1 VASDLYTVG
10 RTLAVLSF
18 EFSGY
23 TTKFKATLPTP
34 DQVPLFALFGSYY
47 RFLKRSTHVD
57 PDRRFLSAEDMAD
70 QLTGVLREI
79 MALGTGELRPGAS
92 TVFGP
97 ESRTFGVDLVVPE
110 PGQTV
115 PVPDSRE
122 VIAGLPVPQVDTDD
136 PAAGVLATTASADP
150 REAIE
155 ALAGAPRESIEV
167 RLRIVRARID
177 LGELAE
183 AQRQLQ
189 AAQYLAIKAGFPHD
203 WRIDWYR
210 GLIEL
215 AGGRS
220 RVAHVAFEAVYDELP
235 GEIAPKLALAVS
247 AEGVG
252 DYFGAARYYE
262 LVWRTDH
269 SYVSAAFGLARVY
282 LAQGAKTGAIEVLE
296 SVPLSSTHH
305 VDAQVAAI
313 KIKTRVGGGKDTKTV
328 SERDLVEAGMRL
340 ERLSLDAERRTRL
353 SVEVLEAAHEWV
365 RSPQASPQ
373 PGAKVLGCDLS
384 ERAVRFGLER
394 CYRSLARLAATP
406 VLRVEMVDKANAIRP
421 RTLT

>member
-1 VASDLYTVG
+1 
-10 RTLAVLSF
+10 
-18 EFSGY
+18 
-23 TTKFKATLPTP
+23 
-34 DQVPLFALFGSYY
+34 
-47 RFLKRSTHVD
+47 
-57 PDRRFLSAEDMAD
+57 
-70 QLTGVLREI
+70 
-79 MALGTGELRPGAS
+79 MALGTGQPRPGAS

-97 ESRTFGVDLVVPE
+97 ESRTFGVDMVVPE
-110 PGQTV
+110 PRRSV
-115 PVPDSRE
+115 PLPDVHE
-122 VIAGLPVPQVDTDD
+122 VVAGLPVPQVDTDD
-136 PAAGVLATTASADP
+136 PAAGVLATTTSADP

-167 RLRIVRARID
+167 RLRIVRARIE

-220 RVAHVAFEAVYDELP
+220 RVAHVAFDSVYDELP

-252 DYFGAARYYE
+252 DYFGAARFYE

-282 LAQGAKTGAIEVLE
+282 LAQGAKAGAIEVLE
-296 SVPLSSTHH
+296 SVSPSSTHH
-305 VDAQVAAI
+305 VAAQVAAI
-313 KIKTRVGGGKDTKTV
+313 KIKTRMSGAKDTTPV
-328 SERDLVEAGMRL
+328 SDRDLVEAGNRL
-340 ERLSLDAERRTRL
+340 ERLTLDAERRTRL
-353 SVEVLEAAHEWV
+353 SAEVLEACHEWV
-365 RSPQASPQ
+365 RASKASPQ
-373 PGAKVLGCDLS
+373 RGMKVLGCDLS
-384 ERAVRFGLER
+384 DREVRFGLER
-394 CYRSLARLAATP
+394 CYRSLARLAASP
-406 VLRVEMVDKANAIRP
+406 EERIELVDKANAIRP

>member
-1 VASDLYTVG
+1 
-10 RTLAVLSF
+10 
-18 EFSGY
+18 
-23 TTKFKATLPTP
+23 
-34 DQVPLFALFGSYY
+34 
-47 RFLKRSTHVD
+47 VD
-57 PDRRFLSAEDMAD
+57 PDRRFISAEDMAD

-79 MALGTGELRPGAS
+79 MALGTGQPRPGAS

-97 ESRTFGVDLVVPE
+97 ESRAFGVDVVVPE
-110 PGQTV
+110 PGENV
-115 PVPDSRE
+115 PLPGARDV
-122 VIAGLPVPQVDTDD
+122 VTGLPVPQVDTDD
-136 PAAGVLATTASADP
+136 PAAGVLATTTSADP
-150 REAIE
+150 RVAID

-167 RLRIVRARID
+167 RLRIVRARIE

-189 AAQYLAIKAGFPHD
+189 AAQYLAIKNGFPHD

-220 RVAHVAFEAVYDELP
+220 RVAHVAFESVYDELP

-247 AEGVG
+247 AEGVR

-282 LAQGAKTGAIEVLE
+282 LAQGAKAGAIEVLE
-296 SVPLSSTHH
+296 SVSPSSTHY
-305 VDAQVAAI
+305 VAAQVAAI
-313 KIKTRVGGGKDTKTV
+313 KIKTRLSGAKNSAPVT
-328 SERDLVEAGMRL
+328 ERDLIEAGGRL
-340 ERLSLDAERRTRL
+340 ERLTLDAERRTRL
-353 SVEVLEAAHEWV
+353 TAEVLEACHEWV
-365 RSPQASPQ
+365 LTSKTSPQ
-373 PGAKVLGCDLS
+373 PGTKVLGWDLS
-384 ERAVRFGLER
+384 ERDVRFGLER
-394 CYRSLARLAATP
+394 CYRSLARLAGN
-406 VLRVEMVDKANAIRP
+406 VEQRVELVDKANSIRP